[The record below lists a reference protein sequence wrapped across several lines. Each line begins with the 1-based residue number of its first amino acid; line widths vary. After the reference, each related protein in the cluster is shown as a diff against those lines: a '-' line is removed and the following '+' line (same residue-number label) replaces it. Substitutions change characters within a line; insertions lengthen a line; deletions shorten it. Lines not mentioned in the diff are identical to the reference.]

1 MALLRASRAHQD
13 GGQRVSNPFAPQSHA
28 SLILPIRLEIR
39 VLSPS
44 RFALASA
51 ALATLLAASAPALA
65 QQPPAPPTA
74 RIEVGGEGTAYRA
87 PDLAVTQLTVMRN
100 AATAADALAEANE
113 AIAAV
118 TKAMGELGIEKRDL
132 QTAGFQISP
141 QYQYD
146 NQPNGQQSPPKVVG
160 YEVRNSLSVKVR
172 DLAKLGDV
180 LDRAVQLGVNEGGSI
195 NFEIDD
201 ASAISNEARRLAVA
215 DARKRAETL
224 AEASGLK
231 LGRVILIQDGAMRN
245 EPLPPVPMMELKM
258 AAPASASSRV
268 PVETGENA
276 VRADVRV
283 VYELTN

>member
-1 MALLRASRAHQD
+1 M
-13 GGQRVSNPFAPQSHA
+13 
-28 SLILPIRLEIR
+28 
-39 VLSPS
+39 SPS
-44 RFALASA
+44 RFALAST
-51 ALATLLAASAPALA
+51 ALATLIAASAPALA
-65 QQPPAPPTA
+65 QQPPAPPPVPA

-100 AATAADALAEANE
+100 GATAADALAEANE
-113 AIAAV
+113 AIASV

-146 NQPNGQQSPPKVVG
+146 NQPNGQQQSPPKVVG

-195 NFEIDD
+195 DFQIDD

-245 EPLPPVPMMELKM
+245 EPLPPMPMMELKM
-258 AAPASASSRV
+258 AAPGSASSRV